1 MPIFTL
7 KRISLFLFLLTLG
20 IWIFIITFN
29 PLSSDGSSCES
40 TTGDMDCVQG
50 FLQEVAGFGIVMMIG
65 VLLPVIGLVL
75 LILAN
80 RRKAR

>member
-29 PLSSDGSSCES
+29 PLSSDGRSCES
-40 TTGDMDCVQG
+40 TTGDTDCVQG
-50 FLQEVAGFGIVMMIG
+50 FLQEVAGFGVLMLIG
-65 VLLPVIGLVL
+65 FLLPLIS
-75 LILAN
+75 LILMLIS
-80 RRKAR
+80 KKVKK